1 MKGLTTINKVKKEQ
15 VEKRTYLAVDIGAS
29 SGRIMKSQ
37 RLANGQITIEEI
49 HRFKNGFHQKDG
61 YQRWDMASLVHELL
75 LGLQKVKQLGIKEC
89 FIGIDTW
96 GVDYCLLDQSG
107 QLLDEPIAY
116 RDGRTEAAVTNFS
129 KGYSLEKLYQQTGI
143 QVQPF
148 NTIFQLFV
156 EEKERLAAASQLLLI
171 PDYLGYVFTG
181 KAVIEA
187 TNASTTQ
194 LLNAG
199 TKQWE
204 SELLDFLGIDETLFP
219 TLVEP
224 GTILGDL
231 QTAAFPD
238 YDLPNATL
246 ITIASHDTASAILGT
261 PGIGDDWAYI
271 SSGTWSLLGI
281 ETTVTTISAEAFQE
295 NYTNEWGAQNTIR
308 FLKNIMGMWLIQEVA
323 RHQNYQYSYAE
334 LAALAEKEPAFQQF
348 IDVNDPRFLN
358 PGNMITELQAYCR
371 ETQQTVPESPGEL
384 ARCIY
389 DNLALCYSVELEKLA
404 QLTGIERKITTL
416 HVVGGGSNNRLLN
429 QLTADVANV
438 TVKAG
443 PGEATALGNLLMQM
457 IATGELKDIPAA
469 RTCIQTSFPT
479 EIYQANPI
487 DSAIKNRYQA
497 FMKRSSL

>member
-1 MKGLTTINKVKKEQ
+1 M
-15 VEKRTYLAVDIGAS
+15 
-29 SGRIMKSQ
+29 
-37 RLANGQITIEEI
+37 
-49 HRFKNGFHQKDG
+49 
-61 YQRWDMASLVHELL
+61 
-75 LGLQKVKQLGIKEC
+75 
-89 FIGIDTW
+89 
-96 GVDYCLLDQSG
+96 
-107 QLLDEPIAY
+107 
-116 RDGRTEAAVTNFS
+116 
-129 KGYSLEKLYQQTGI
+129 
-143 QVQPF
+143 
-148 NTIFQLFV
+148 
-156 EEKERLAAASQLLLI
+156 AAASQLLLI

-308 FLKNIMGMWLIQEVA
+308 FLKILWVCG
-323 RHQNYQYSYAE
+323 
-334 LAALAEKEPAFQQF
+334 
-348 IDVNDPRFLN
+348 
-358 PGNMITELQAYCR
+358 
-371 ETQQTVPESPGEL
+371 
-384 ARCIY
+384 
-389 DNLALCYSVELEKLA
+389 
-404 QLTGIERKITTL
+404 
-416 HVVGGGSNNRLLN
+416 
-429 QLTADVANV
+429 
-438 TVKAG
+438 
-443 PGEATALGNLLMQM
+443 
-457 IATGELKDIPAA
+457 
-469 RTCIQTSFPT
+469 
-479 EIYQANPI
+479 
-487 DSAIKNRYQA
+487 
-497 FMKRSSL
+497 